1 MQTNPKT
8 VLNLSAMD
16 YSGAGAFAVEF
27 DALLKESGLRS
38 YLLVKESKNKSSQAI
53 VYNNAPYEN
62 VAGKLKRSLNKKRF
76 SDARFAH
83 DYYFYNRHEQC
94 TTVSAQKILAQIPAK
109 PDVIITYWITD
120 FINTHTLR
128 ELFELTGAQIYC
140 FLVDNAPLTGGC
152 HYPWD
157 CQGFKQACADCPAIL
172 AEADKQLA
180 SENLAYKLNY
190 LPTSSKA
197 VAFSDSDFNRA
208 TQSALY
214 RDKEVLKWIGFVD
227 ETRFVEGDRQSARDY
242 FSLPADKRVIF
253 FGASAVQEKRK
264 GMALLIQAISV
275 LQPDAVCL
283 LIAGDCSLPLDGF
296 PIKQVGYLTEPEL
309 IRAYQAADVF
319 VCPSLEDS
327 GPMMV
332 NQALMCGTP
341 VVAFNT
347 GVAQDL
353 VITGETGYNARLGNV
368 ADLVRGLKF
377 VLNLPEEQ
385 YERMAANCRNF
396 AEKTFGKAVFRNQ
409 LTTFMQ
415 AL

>member
-1 MQTNPKT
+1 MQTHPRT

-53 VYNNAPYEN
+53 VYNNTPYEN
-62 VAGKLKRSLNKKRF
+62 VAGKLKRSFYKQRF
-76 SDARFAH
+76 PDALFAH

-94 TTVSAQKILAQIPAK
+94 TTVSAQKILAQIPDK
-109 PDVIITYWITD
+109 PDVIITYWVTD
-120 FINTHTLR
+120 FINARTLR

-157 CQGFKQACADCPAIL
+157 CRGFTQSCADCPAIL
-172 AEADKQLA
+172 AEGDKQLA
-180 SENLAYKLNY
+180 SENLAYKQKY
-190 LPTSSKA
+190 LPMSAKA
-197 VAFSDSDFNRA
+197 VAFSGSDFNRA

-214 RDKEVLKWIGFVD
+214 REKEVLKWIGFVD
-227 ETRFVEGDRQSARDY
+227 ETRFAVGDQQAAKNY
-242 FSLPADKRVIF
+242 FSLPADKQIIF
-253 FGASAVQEKRK
+253 FGASALQEKRK
-264 GMALLIQAISV
+264 GMGLLIQALTA
-275 LQPDAVCL
+275 LQLDTIYL
-283 LIAGDCSLPLDGF
+283 LIAGDCSLPLDGI
-296 PIKQVGYLTEPEL
+296 PAYLAGYLSEPEL

-341 VVAFNT
+341 VVAFDT

-353 VITGETGYNARLGNV
+353 VITGKTGYKAQLGNV
-368 ADLVRGLKF
+368 ADLVQGLEF
-377 VLNLPEEQ
+377 VLNLPQEQ

-396 AEKTFGKAVFRNQ
+396 AEETFGKESFRAQ
-409 LTTFMQ
+409 VTTFLQ